1 MKQSLLIIVLSVLCM
16 QTTWAQQVARED
28 TLSIQDYE
36 MNEVVIQ
43 AFKQHQDL
51 KVAPVAASTLTG
63 AAIRNRNALNIK
75 DLSSFV
81 PNLFMPD
88 YGSKLTSPVF
98 IRGIGSKINSP
109 SVGLYVDGIP
119 YFEKSAFDFDFSEI
133 ARMEVLRRGYLAG
146 HGALPCGLSR

>member
-1 MKQSLLIIVLSVLCM
+1 MKQSFLVTVLSVLFM
-16 QTTWAQQVARED
+16 RTAWAQQVVQKD
-28 TLSIQDYE
+28 TLSILNYE

-63 AAIRNRNALNIK
+63 TAIKNRNAVNIK

-98 IRGIGSKINSP
+98 IRGIGSKSILHP
-109 SVGLYVDGIP
+109 
-119 YFEKSAFDFDFSEI
+119 
-133 ARMEVLRRGYLAG
+133 
-146 HGALPCGLSR
+146 

>member
-16 QTTWAQQVARED
+16 QTAWAQQVARED

-109 SVGLYVDGIP
+109 SVGL
-119 YFEKSAFDFDFSEI
+119 
-133 ARMEVLRRGYLAG
+133 
-146 HGALPCGLSR
+146 